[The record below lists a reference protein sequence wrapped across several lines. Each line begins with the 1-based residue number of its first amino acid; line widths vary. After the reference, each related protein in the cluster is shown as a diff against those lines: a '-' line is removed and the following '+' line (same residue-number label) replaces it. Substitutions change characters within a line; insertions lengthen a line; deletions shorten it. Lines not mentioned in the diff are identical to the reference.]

1 MSVRPDSTYDDNSHR
16 RSMKRRSMRRRRTT
30 SRLHLSA
37 WKLFSILFGCA
48 FSASRLYFF
57 LSSESCVCVCVAFQH
72 IRPFGRFSRLL
83 GRWHLSCLEKVQK
96 KPFVALPPTTLSSA
110 AVNLIYFNGPRVV
123 QTCICGCVCVYVV
136 RLKCYLC
143 WYFWLWFTLQCIS
156 SGFCHR
162 CSL

>member
-1 MSVRPDSTYDDNSHR
+1 MSVRLDSTYDDNSHR
-16 RSMKRRSMRRRRTT
+16 RSSKRRRGSRRRRMT

-48 FSASRLYFF
+48 FSASRPVF
-57 LSSESCVCVCVAFQH
+57 LSFDWVLCVCVL
-72 IRPFGRFSRLL
+72 PFNTFGHLTVYLAVGICLVWRRSR
-83 GRWHLSCLEKVQK
+83 K

-123 QTCICGCVCVYVV
+123 QPCICVVCVCVV
-136 RLKCYLC
+136 RFKCYLC